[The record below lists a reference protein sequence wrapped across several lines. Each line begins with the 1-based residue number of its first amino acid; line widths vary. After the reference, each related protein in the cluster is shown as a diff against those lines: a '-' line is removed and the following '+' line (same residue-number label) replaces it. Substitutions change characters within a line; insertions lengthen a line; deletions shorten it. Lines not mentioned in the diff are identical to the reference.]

1 MGALNAKAM
10 RLRFEI
16 RRQLGDTS
24 LVASELQLLSMK
36 LLATTLLGDVFE
48 SPSLSLTTGG
58 LSVVLYHFRPTY

>member
-58 LSVVLYHFRPTY
+58 LSVVLYHFRLTY

>member
-36 LLATTLLGDVFE
+36 LLATTLLRDVFE